1 MACSIP
7 VIRPAGTSP
16 VNFSGV
22 TLFFSVQF
30 GVGQKAEGFWP
41 ASLGATKIALD
52 ADAIRA
58 VGGSVGAVVT
68 TGLDT
73 PAEVRVGFSLV
84 STAVA
89 RANVAKFAQ
98 LSFDEVAE
106 ASWRTWDNTL
116 SRISIEDDASAPAAA
131 SGRNLFY
138 SVLFHAL
145 RKPTDFTEQVFWT
158 WACPPPPPPP
168 PPSMSHM
175 SLAFRPQRTHGA
187 AIFLVRPAT
196 GYSISNSRGFRK
208 HLLSI

>member
-158 WACPPPPPPP
+158 WACPPPPPIHVAYVPR
-168 PPSMSHM
+168 
-175 SLAFRPQRTHGA
+175 LQA
-187 AIFLVRPAT
+187 AAHARC
-196 GYSISNSRGFRK
+196 RD
-208 HLLSI
+208 LLSSSCNGVQYFEFQGVSKASTIDLAT